1 MKVSVIKKALA
12 LALAVVTAGALGC
25 SSESGSTGASS
36 SGGEEQAGTATMDLR
51 IGRTTQINKV
61 NFTLTGP
68 GGFSRTGS
76 IDVSHDREAEGSIP
90 NVPVGSPYTLSVN
103 ASSTDGNV
111 TCTGS
116 KSGINVTCPGN
127 RERDEKV
134 VKLTCTR
141 NHLGIEWGDKDWRS
155 NARTFFITAEFKLIC
170 AKTDAGVDSGSDTG
184 AEACVPKTCAG
195 SNVICGPLADGCG
208 HTLQCGTC
216 PSGQTCTSAGQC
228 VCQPATTCPAGQ
240 NCGTAP

>member
-1 MKVSVIKKALA
+1 MKVSVIKKVLA
-12 LALAVVTAGALGC
+12 LALAVVTAGAMGC
-25 SSESGSTGASS
+25 SSESGSTGPS
-36 SGGEEQAGTATMDLR
+36 SGGEEQAGTARMDLR

-61 NFTLTGP
+61 NYTLTGP
-68 GGFSRTGS
+68 NGFSATGS
-76 IDVSHDREAEGSIP
+76 IDVKNDKEAEGSIP
-90 NVPVGSPYTLSVN
+90 NVPVGMPYTLSVN

-155 NARTFFITAEFKLIC
+155 NARTFFLTAEFKLIC
-170 AKTDAGVDSGSDTG
+170 AKTDAGVDRGSDTRRG
-184 AEACVPKTCAG
+184 VRSEDLCGIQRRLWSVGQWMWPDAAVRNVSDR
-195 SNVICGPLADGCG
+195 SNVYQRRAVRLPTGNDMPCWPELRHRA
-208 HTLQCGTC
+208 
-216 PSGQTCTSAGQC
+216 
-228 VCQPATTCPAGQ
+228 
-240 NCGTAP
+240 